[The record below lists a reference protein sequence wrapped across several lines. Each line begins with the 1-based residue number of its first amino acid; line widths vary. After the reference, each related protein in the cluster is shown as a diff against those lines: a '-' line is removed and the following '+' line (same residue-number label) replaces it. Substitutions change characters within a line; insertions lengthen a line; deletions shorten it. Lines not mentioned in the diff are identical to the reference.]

1 MANDLGIS
9 YNPDEEDYKVF
20 FNEEENRAILYT
32 ISWGESTRTIAE
44 ATVVSCDMGIRGGNM
59 RPKGRT
65 IFVGKDEIEV
75 NESTLRGASKYLENK
90 ETDNT
95 VL

>member
-1 MANDLGIS
+1 
-9 YNPDEEDYKVF
+9 
-20 FNEEENRAILYT
+20 
-32 ISWGESTRTIAE
+32 
-44 ATVVSCDMGIRGGNM
+44 M
-59 RPKGRT
+59 RPKGRP

-75 NESTLRGASKYLENK
+75 NESTLRVASKYLENK